1 MDMRR
6 IAILFA
12 LAACGAH
19 PKAPPTPPP
28 PSNTTPPPSNT
39 TPPPA
44 HAPGDIVASL
54 SRGGCYGDC
63 PIYTVTLHRDGTV
76 DYDGE
81 QYVKVTGK
89 QTGHVDA
96 AAVSALEAQFAK
108 AGFADLKADYS
119 EEDCTDLPGAT
130 ITFDGK
136 TVTHYFGDRS
146 APPVL
151 FDLETA
157 IDEGVQSAQWVGD
170 APGGPYGSDCR

>member
-12 LAACGAH
+12 LAGCGAH
-19 PKAPPTPPP
+19 PKAPPTE
-28 PSNTTPPPSNT
+28 TTPPPSNT
-39 TPPPA
+39 TPATPEN
-44 HAPGDIVASL
+44 GDIVASL

-96 AAVSALEAQFAK
+96 TAIEKLEAQFAK
-108 AGFADLKADYS
+108 AGFADLKDAYS

-130 ITFDGK
+130 LTFHGK
-136 TVTHYFGDRS
+136 TVNHYFGDRS
-146 APPVL
+146 APRVL

-157 IDEGVQSAQWVGD
+157 IDESAQSEQWVGD
-170 APGGPYGSDCR
+170 GQGGPYGSYCR